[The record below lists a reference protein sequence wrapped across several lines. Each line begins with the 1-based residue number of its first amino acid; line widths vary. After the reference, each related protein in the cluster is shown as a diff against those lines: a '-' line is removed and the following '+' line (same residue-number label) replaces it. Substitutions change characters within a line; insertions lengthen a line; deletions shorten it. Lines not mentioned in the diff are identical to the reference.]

1 MEQGSTTINGPH
13 QGAIVDTPD
22 DQWAFF
28 HFQHHHAL
36 GRVVHLQPM
45 HWENDWPVIG
55 VDFDRNGIG
64 EPVYVCQK
72 PIESKTI
79 FAPQTDDDFSTPNLS
94 LQWQFNHN
102 PVNTHWSLNER
113 RGWLAL
119 KALKAAT
126 LRESRNMLTQ
136 KCMGYLSTATVLL
149 VFFSAG

>member
-1 MEQGSTTINGPH
+1 
-13 QGAIVDTPD
+13 
-22 DQWAFF
+22 
-28 HFQHHHAL
+28 
-36 GRVVHLQPM
+36 M

-102 PVNTHWSLNER
+102 PTDHAWSLSAHP
-113 RGWLAL
+113 GSLTL
-119 KALKAAT
+119 KAIEIFNLQT
-126 LRESRNMLTQ
+126 GTQ
-136 KCMGYLSTATVLL
+136 HPDTKDYGEYK
-149 VFFSAG
+149 

>member
-22 DQWAFF
+22 GQWAFF

-79 FAPQTDDDFSTPNLS
+79 FAPQTDDGS
-94 LQWQFNHN
+94 LIIIRQT
-102 PVNTHWSLNER
+102 THGPYRHIQVHSL
-113 RGWLAL
+113 
-119 KALKAAT
+119 
-126 LRESRNMLTQ
+126 
-136 KCMGYLSTATVLL
+136 
-149 VFFSAG
+149 

>member
-22 DQWAFF
+22 GQWAFF

-79 FAPQTDDDFSTPNLS
+79 LLRNRMMILYPNPITTIGS
-94 LQWQFNHN
+94 LIQ
-102 PVNTHWSLNER
+102 
-113 RGWLAL
+113 
-119 KALKAAT
+119 
-126 LRESRNMLTQ
+126 
-136 KCMGYLSTATVLL
+136 
-149 VFFSAG
+149 